1 LKKRWKEPPPLSLV
15 PDKRIMKK
23 TFLGSSIATV
33 VICILVIAAL
43 ATGYWKRFF
52 YPKAQG
58 TQRTR
63 IVTPRDAGLV
73 QDSGTAEQ
81 TAWEESL
88 NTNIAMEDGEIV
100 LAVLNIEAERG
111 PVQEQFAAYRR
122 LAEAGGPV
130 CVSYIKYDEKSGGY
144 RRAWDSPTAASRPET
159 VSLFTQDIIGD
170 RNNCILVTGM
180 NGQSEHTLTVFRRD
194 PRQAPDQPFLTIAE
208 LRIDGSIIIQE
219 KERSLAY
226 QQGIANGASFTIAA
240 YGHDAA
246 SSNILD
252 QLETTYVYN
261 PSSGQYERSAVSRI
275 PGSQI
280 EQRRLR
286 ELLSGVPGVFETF
299 INDLWYYVSPQGTL
313 DARQYLYFDPAG
325 REIIFFGDELQQV
338 FHWQNS
344 SRTRYGLYISSQNIS
359 ISTLRRFIDIEL
371 ESLDSIKLRVFE
383 DVQLKITVSASW
395 DGSYRRAG
403 TMARQEAG
411 PSVRPAIDA
420 IYDSSWGRLQFHNT
434 GEYTVNS
441 GGQVRKGRY
450 VFFRVAEQELLEL
463 RADQRDIPSDRMV
476 YSVDS
481 AGEAA
486 LSLSRV
492 KLGAAGIQ
500 NLLEGQI
507 TLTPASGL

>member
-1 LKKRWKEPPPLSLV
+1 
-15 PDKRIMKK
+15 MKK
-23 TFLGSSIATV
+23 TFLGFSIAAV
-33 VICILVIAAL
+33 VICVMIIAAL
-43 ATGYWKRFF
+43 ATGYWKRFL
-52 YPKAQG
+52 YPKTQE

-63 IVTPRDAGLV
+63 IVTPRDTSLV

-81 TAWEESL
+81 MAWEESL

-100 LAVLNIEAERG
+100 IAVLNIEAERG
-111 PVQEQFAAYRR
+111 PVPEQFAAYRR
-122 LAEAGGPV
+122 RAEAGGLV
-130 CVSYIKYDEKSGGY
+130 YVSCIKYDDKSGGY
-144 RRAWDSPTAASRPET
+144 NRAWDSPTAASRPET

-170 RNNCILVTGM
+170 RNNCIIITGM
-180 NGQSEHTLTVFRRD
+180 NNRNEHTLTVFRRD
-194 PRQAPDQPFLTIAE
+194 PRIAPNQAFSKIAE

-226 QQGIANGASFTIAA
+226 QQGIANGSSFTIAA
-240 YGHDAA
+240 YGHDAESA
-246 SSNILD
+246 NILD

-261 PSSGQYERSAVSRI
+261 PSSGQYERSAVTRI

-313 DARQYLYFDPAG
+313 DSKQYLYFDPAG
-325 REIIFFGDELQQV
+325 REIIFFGDELQQI

-344 SRTRYGLYISSQNIS
+344 SRTRYGLYIASQNIS

-371 ESLDSIKLRVFE
+371 ESLDSIRLRVFE

-403 TMARQEAG
+403 TMAMQEEG
-411 PSVRPAIDA
+411 PSVKPAIDA
-420 IYDSSWGRLQFHNT
+420 LYDSSWGRLQFHNT
-434 GEYTVNS
+434 GEYTLNS
-441 GGQVRKGRY
+441 SGSVRKGRY
-450 VFFRVAEQELLEL
+450 VFFRIAKQDLLEL
-463 RADQRDIPSDRMV
+463 RPDQASGPSDRMV

-492 KLGAAGIQ
+492 RLGAAGIQ